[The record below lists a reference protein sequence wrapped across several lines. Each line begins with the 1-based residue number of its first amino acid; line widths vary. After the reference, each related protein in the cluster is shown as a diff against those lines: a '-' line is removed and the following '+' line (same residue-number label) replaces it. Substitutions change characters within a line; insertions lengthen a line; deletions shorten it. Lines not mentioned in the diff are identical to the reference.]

1 MDINKAARAASTN
14 EKVLVDCDSEFK
26 RFMEVIDIL
35 GEKLGPLLFQFG
47 YFNRKAFLGVN
58 DFLARLRPFLKR
70 LPKVFR
76 CFFIICVYC
85 GCLALYEA
93 MPLTKTSAAAA
104 MSSFIR
110 VR

>member
-14 EKVLVDCDSEFK
+14 EKVLVDCDSEF
-26 RFMEVIDIL
+26 MEVMDIL
-35 GEKLGPLLFQFG
+35 GEKLGPLLFRFG

-58 DFLARLRPFLKR
+58 DFLARLRPFLNR

-93 MPLTKTSAAAA
+93 MPLIKTSAAAT

>member
-1 MDINKAARAASTN
+1 MDINKAGRATSIN
-14 EKVLVDCDSEFK
+14 EKAPVDCDSEFK
-26 RFMEVIDIL
+26 RFMEVMDIL

-47 YFNRKAFLGVN
+47 YFNRKTFLGVN
-58 DFLARLRPFLKR
+58 DFFARLRPFLKK
-70 LPKVFR
+70 LPKVLW
-76 CFFIICVYC
+76 CFFVICIYC

-93 MPLTKTSAAAA
+93 MPLIKTSAAAT